1 MKQTSEL
8 DERNAGLKAPDFRVE
23 GLNVESYHDGV
34 LVLDFAMNVLSVNK
48 AAADFLPGD
57 WSGEFPK
64 QLGEVFPEMTEEYD
78 WLSRLVRERCC
89 FRNHIINLSRDG
101 KMRTL
106 LTDSSFLRGPDGE
119 QEAIC
124 LFLKDIGNIV
134 SLEQKIQHNEI
145 LATVGKIAAGV
156 AHEIRNPLTSIKGF
170 LQIMRHELDKQG
182 MQKEFSYTDVMLS
195 EIDRVNE
202 LVGELLLLS
211 KPRELRMEQLEME
224 ELIMAMAPLISSESI
239 LNNIE
244 FHLSLKSVP
253 KVYADPEMLKQ
264 VFLNLVK
271 NAIESMNETEGGKMV
286 IATDYMPA
294 ERMVRIDVQDS
305 GPGIPHYL
313 VDRIFDAFFT
323 TKETGTGLGLPICQ
337 RLVNDLGGRI
347 KVKTKGYGTTFSVFL
362 PAMAE

>member
-8 DERNAGLKAPDFRVE
+8 DEKSTLVKAPVLRVE
-23 GLNVESYHDGV
+23 DFDVESYHDGV
-34 LVLDFAMNVLSVNK
+34 VVLDFAKNVLALNQT
-48 AAADFLPGD
+48 AADLLPGD
-57 WSGEFPK
+57 WSGPFPV
-64 QLGEVFPEMTEEYD
+64 QLGAVFPEMSEEYE
-78 WLSRLVRERCC
+78 WLSRLVHEKSCHG
-89 FRNHIINLSRDG
+89 NQIVNLSRAG

-106 LTDSSFLRGPDGE
+106 LVDSSFLRGQAGE
-119 QEAIC
+119 QVGMC

-182 MQKEFSYTDVMLS
+182 MQKEYSYTDVMLR

-211 KPRELRMEQLEME
+211 KPRELRMERIEME
-224 ELIMAMAPLISSESI
+224 ELIMAMAPLISSEAI

-253 KVYADPEMLKQ
+253 QVYADPEMLKQ
-264 VFLNLVK
+264 IFLNLVK
-271 NAIESMNETEGGKMV
+271 NGIESMNETPGGKL
-286 IATDYMPA
+286 IISTDYMPQ
-294 ERMVRIDVQDS
+294 ERMVRVDVQDR

-347 KVKTKGYGTTFSVFL
+347 KVRTKGFGTTFSVYL
-362 PAMAE
+362 PALSE

>member
-1 MKQTSEL
+1 MKQTSEMT
-8 DERNAGLKAPDFRVE
+8 ERYSGLRTPQFRVE
-23 GLNVESYHDGV
+23 GLDVETYHDGV
-34 LVLDFAMNVLSVNK
+34 VVLDLEMNVLAVNK
-48 AAADFLPGD
+48 TAADFLPGD
-57 WSGEFPK
+57 WSGELPK
-64 QLGEVFPEMTEEYD
+64 QLRDVFPEMTEEYE
-78 WLSRLVRERCC
+78 WLSRLVRERSC
-89 FRNHIINLSRDG
+89 FRNHIVNLSRDG
-101 KMRTL
+101 KLRTL
-106 LTDSSFLRGPDGE
+106 LSDSSFLREADGA
-119 QEAIC
+119 QAGIC

-182 MQKEFSYTDVMLS
+182 MKKEFSYTDVMLA

-211 KPRELRMEQLEME
+211 KPRELRMEHLEME
-224 ELIMAMAPLISSESI
+224 ELIMAMAPLISSES
-239 LNNIE
+239 LLHNIE

-264 VFLNLVK
+264 VLLNLVK
-271 NAIESMNETEGGKMV
+271 NAIESMSETAGGKMV
-286 IATDYMPA
+286 IATDYLQG
-294 ERMVRIDVQDS
+294 ERMVRVDVQDT

-362 PAMAE
+362 PALAE